1 MIKIVVLADIH
12 ANLPALEAVLADAG
26 DQPVDG
32 YICAGDMVTG
42 PQPNQVME
50 RLINLDA
57 WMIKGNNE
65 AYVLEY
71 ARNTLPTEWWSHR
84 QFGFARHSFRLLD
97 GPTLEAIRRLPTH
110 RVVRLAK
117 AAPLRVVHGTPRCI
131 NEMLFPNRD
140 PGALEQALE
149 MIPEPVVICGHT
161 HIPWSIERNGKLA
174 INPGAVTGGL
184 NGDPRAHYAL
194 LTWDGK
200 YWQVELK
207 PVNYDVAAI
216 ENAFIQSGLLE
227 AGGAFS
233 RACLLSFHN
242 GMDVPQDFVDF
253 AYRFARHAGWQ
264 GKYIPDEL
272 WLEAE
277 RAFNWEVYPI

>member
-110 RVVRLAK
+110 RVVRWQRQHRCAWCMALR
-117 AAPLRVVHGTPRCI
+117 AALTNCS
-131 NEMLFPNRD
+131 FPI
-140 PGALEQALE
+140 EIQAL
-149 MIPEPVVICGHT
+149 
-161 HIPWSIERNGKLA
+161 WSRSWK
-174 INPGAVTGGL
+174 
-184 NGDPRAHYAL
+184 
-194 LTWDGK
+194 
-200 YWQVELK
+200 
-207 PVNYDVAAI
+207 
-216 ENAFIQSGLLE
+216 
-227 AGGAFS
+227 
-233 RACLLSFHN
+233 
-242 GMDVPQDFVDF
+242 
-253 AYRFARHAGWQ
+253 
-264 GKYIPDEL
+264 
-272 WLEAE
+272 
-277 RAFNWEVYPI
+277 